1 MSKFEIALNENDLPR
16 RDYSEPKMV
25 QIAGSR
31 NITSVATCAGGQVEF
46 RWSTGSNLWS
56 CPDKTFLRV
65 RFKEN
70 GNSSNPPSFE
80 TACKMF
86 QSAEFRIN
94 DVVVSRIADGLAQV
108 SALKKRLFEKSSW
121 TEAMKDVCNL
131 HPNIPTEVRGL
142 IGDDP
147 ATGTKK
153 WEVENSNPYG
163 ATPTETVPNPL
174 PKKDVIW
181 KLPLSVFGLTQCLPP
196 NANYSLV
203 LNPKSEAQIRTSITT
218 NRQSSDGLPQT
229 DMEIEHIFL
238 MVQQVEGPTIQDTEL
253 SYKLHE
259 IRYQAADL
267 EGGEGLQ
274 SRTFNVSPSTEAIAI
289 AFQDNRVINS
299 NIYDESLFRINTIA
313 KQGQDGTLAL
323 EKHVEQVFVNY
334 AGHVK
339 PSPQIYYENGNY
351 EEAYYNTQIQ
361 SGNVVLPSESYKR
374 YLDLGPIFYQDFSK
388 VATDRSTHLQVNCKF
403 RTSPTLTN
411 GDRIAR
417 VLVFDRYTKVLK
429 LKYTGGMLSDLQCE
443 EV

>member
-1 MSKFEIALNENDLPR
+1 LNENELPR

-46 RWSTGSNLWS
+46 RWQTGSNVWS

-70 GNSSNPPSFE
+70 GTSVCPPSFE

-131 HPNIPTEVRGL
+131 HPNLPTEVRGL

-147 ATGTKK
+147 NTGTKK
-153 WEVENSNPYG
+153 WEVENNNPYG
-163 ATPTETVPNPL
+163 GTATATVPNPL
-174 PKKDVIW
+174 PIKDVIW

-203 LNPKSEAQIRTSITT
+203 LNPKSVAQIKTSITSSV
-218 NRQSSDGLPQT
+218 QSDSGQPPT
-229 DMEIEHIFL
+229 PMEIEHIFL
-238 MVQQVEGPTIQDTEL
+238 MVQQVEGPSIQDTEL

-274 SRTFNVSPSTEAIAI
+274 SRTFNVSPSTDAIAV
-289 AFQDNRVINS
+289 AFQDNRVIND
-299 NIYDESLFRINTIA
+299 NVYDESLFRINTISKDNA
-313 KQGQDGTLAL
+313 AGTESL
-323 EKHVEQVFVNY
+323 ERHVEQVFVNY

-339 PSPQIYYENGNY
+339 PSPQIYYEGNY
-351 EEAYYNTQIQ
+351 EDAYYNTQIQ
-361 SGNVVLPSESYKR
+361 AGNVALPSESYKR
-374 YLDLGPIFYQDFSK
+374 YLTLGPIFYQDFSK
-388 VATDRSTHLQVNCKF
+388 VATDRSTHLQVNVKF

-411 GDRIAR
+411 GTRIAR

>member
-1 MSKFEIALNENDLPR
+1 MSKFEIALNENELPR

-31 NITSVATCAGGQVEF
+31 NVSNVSTCAGGQIEF
-46 RWSTGSNLWS
+46 RWQTGSNIWS

-65 RFKEN
+65 RFLKN
-70 GNSSNPPSFE
+70 GNATNIPSFE

-108 SALKKRLFEKSSW
+108 SALKKRLFEKASW

-131 HPNIPTEVRGL
+131 RPNVKKDLKGEIIVNGTEVK
-142 IGDDP
+142 
-147 ATGTKK
+147 T
-153 WEVENSNPYG
+153 WVEEDYNPYG
-163 ATPTETVPNPL
+163 KE
-174 PKKDVIW
+174 KRDVIW

-203 LNPKSEAQIRTSITT
+203 LNPKSEAQIKSSITT
-218 NRQSSDGLPQT
+218 NLTSTGGQPEDP
-229 DMEIEHIFL
+229 MEIEHMFL

-267 EGGEGLQ
+267 EGSDGLQ
-274 SRTFNVSPSTEAIAI
+274 TRTFNVSPSTEAVAI
-289 AFQDNRVINS
+289 AVQDNRVINE
-299 NIYDESLFRINTIA
+299 NIYDESIFRINHLPKTNV
-313 KQGQDGTLAL
+313 GGTESL

-339 PSPQIYYENGNY
+339 PSPNVYYEKENY

-361 SGNVVLPSESYKR
+361 AGNVMLPSESYER
-374 YLDLGPIFYQDFSK
+374 YLKLGPVYYHDFSK
-388 VATDRSTHLQVNCKF
+388 VATDRSTHLQVNIKF
-403 RTSPTLTN
+403 RTSPTTTN
-411 GDRIAR
+411 GTRIAR

-429 LKYTGGMLSDLQCE
+429 LKYTGGMLSDLQVE